1 MKSVVM
7 IGGGLQQ
14 VEAVNEARKLGFF
27 VIVTDKN
34 KSAPCFENADLSVVL
49 DGKDVKSISK
59 FINKNKKRLNIL
71 GVFTC
76 VNLAPTVAAVA
87 NKCNLP
93 GIASGIAK

>member
-49 DGKDVKSISK
+49 DGKDVKASLNLLTKI
-59 FINKNKKRLNIL
+59 KK
-71 GVFTC
+71 G
-76 VNLAPTVAAVA
+76 
-87 NKCNLP
+87 
-93 GIASGIAK
+93 